1 MYISSALIVYLVV
14 TGLLHA
20 TAHAKARQEPDSLI
34 YGPTAL
40 VKAVSVIVILG
51 FTFGAV
57 YVSVSQPPLPIGTAI
72 FGFIAV
78 AGTFAFPSKIVV
90 SRSSVSEIKWWGTRT
105 DIRWPD
111 VSRIEYHRGP
121 STTVLRGKDGS
132 KVVHS
137 GWNRDG
143 AGFGDLRTTDRH
155 TVAGQRTV
163 VVKFALAV

>member
-20 TAHAKARQEPDSLI
+20 TAHARAKEESDDSLI

-40 VKAVSVIVILG
+40 VRAILIILILG

-57 YVSVSQPPLPIGTAI
+57 YVSVSRPPLLVGTAI

-78 AGTFAFPSKIVV
+78 AATFAFPSKIIVRR
-90 SRSSVSEIKWWGTRT
+90 RSISEIKWWGTT
-105 DIRWPD
+105 IDIPWAD

-121 STTVLRGKDGS
+121 STTVLRGKHGG

-137 GWNRDG
+137 GWNRDSV
-143 AGFGDLRTTDRH
+143 GFLKICE
-155 TVAGQRTV
+155 QRTGRS
-163 VVKFALAV
+163 AQISEL